1 MKVHCAFRG
10 WYSGIRLICASNL
23 PSKRR
28 HKGRLRRENRKH
40 SRLGGSYNDKCLRIR
55 VCVFL
60 VPCFCCCLQL
70 FRFVLFSN
78 SAGVVHDAIILYGR
92 AVVEDVLAAV
102 THVHVSGKMHE
113 MVLGDIGRQ
122 EIN

>member
-1 MKVHCAFRG
+1 M
-10 WYSGIRLICASNL
+10 
-23 PSKRR
+23 
-28 HKGRLRRENRKH
+28 
-40 SRLGGSYNDKCLRIR
+40 
-55 VCVFL
+55 CVFL

-70 FRFVLFSN
+70 FRFVRFSN
-78 SAGVVHDAIILYGR
+78 SAGVVRDTIILYGR